1 MLNELV
7 GPRLTHSQLQSQI
20 HSDFHHNFPK
30 LIMIIS
36 YLAMMLSYLCCSL
49 YFRSELGVAEN
60 TILSPMKIKK
70 RLKKHQ

>member
-36 YLAMMLSYLCCSL
+36 YLAMKYVYNVIIFML
-49 YFRSELGVAEN
+49 FFIFQE
-60 TILSPMKIKK
+60 
-70 RLKKHQ
+70 